1 MPHCCVSTGMEP
13 DRITLSASIFHLMDY
28 LAYPSNVRKTDVGQC
43 LSRCTTQGRSVTV
56 TNRRQPNPR
65 LIRPGVKFGD
75 GRRGRRLR

>member
-56 TNRRQPNPR
+56 TNRRQPEEDP
-65 LIRPGVKFGD
+65 
-75 GRRGRRLR
+75 LRKRMV